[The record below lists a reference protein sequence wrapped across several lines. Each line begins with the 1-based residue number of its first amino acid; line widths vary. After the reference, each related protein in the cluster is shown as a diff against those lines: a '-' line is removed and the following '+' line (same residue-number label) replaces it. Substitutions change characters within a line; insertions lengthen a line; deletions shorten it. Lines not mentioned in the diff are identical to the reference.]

1 VENFENTRARILCPT
16 LYVLIKKKSIL
27 LIENRKSK
35 MKRILIPKHTSR
47 LLISKSEESV
57 IRLSLT
63 QNEKSGYA
71 CFSEKVKCRIFFYES
86 SNISIAD

>member
-1 VENFENTRARILCPT
+1 
-16 LYVLIKKKSIL
+16 
-27 LIENRKSK
+27 

>member
-1 VENFENTRARILCPT
+1 MPDSVCIN
-16 LYVLIKKKSIL
+16 KKKSIL

-35 MKRILIPKHTSR
+35 MKRILIPKHASR
-47 LLISKSEESV
+47 LLISKSEESA

-86 SNISIAD
+86 FNISIAD